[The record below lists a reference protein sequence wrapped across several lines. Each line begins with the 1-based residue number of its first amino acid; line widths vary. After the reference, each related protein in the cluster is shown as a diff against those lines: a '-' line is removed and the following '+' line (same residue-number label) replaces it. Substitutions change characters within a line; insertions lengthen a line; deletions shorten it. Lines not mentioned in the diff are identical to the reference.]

1 MVAGVSSDAGSS
13 ALPRFPA
20 AAAATSTK
28 LALLFV
34 YDIGECMY
42 VDIYRAFQY
51 PSQPV
56 SAQKAFWGKNTF
68 RQFLPK
74 HHDRHQTL
82 SVNIDAHDA

>member
-42 VDIYRAFQY
+42 VDIYRAVHI
-51 PSQPV
+51 PV
-56 SAQKAFWGKNTF
+56 N
-68 RQFLPK
+68 
-74 HHDRHQTL
+74 H
-82 SVNIDAHDA
+82 